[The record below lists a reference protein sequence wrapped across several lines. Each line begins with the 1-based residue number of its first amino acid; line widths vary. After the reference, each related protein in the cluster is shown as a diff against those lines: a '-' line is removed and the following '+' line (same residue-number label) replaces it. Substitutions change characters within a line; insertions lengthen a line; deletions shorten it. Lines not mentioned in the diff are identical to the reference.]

1 MGSRWYLPAFDTSN
15 TKPVD
20 WRIMR
25 RIFVG
30 LILVVSL
37 VALVNVS
44 RAQMGG
50 SLEPKGK
57 TQRVKFARGRTTA
70 VLKGAVVR
78 GTRDRFILGARAGQ
92 TMIVHISSR
101 EKNAV
106 FTILGPNA
114 TALEG
119 TEEGADATDWTGELP
134 SSGDY
139 SIWVGPTRGNA
150 TYTLEVTIR

>member
-1 MGSRWYLPAFDTSN
+1 MKQLSLIVILLLGSPLLPFSESAFAQGGG
-15 TKPVD
+15 
-20 WRIMR
+20 RIESPR
-25 RIFVG
+25 
-30 LILVVSL
+30 
-37 VALVNVS
+37 
-44 RAQMGG
+44 
-50 SLEPKGK
+50 GK
-57 TQRVKFARGRTTA
+57 TQRVRFARGRTTT

-78 GTRDRFILGARAGQ
+78 GTQDRYILGARAGQ
-92 TMIVHISSR
+92 RMIVHITSR

-119 TEEGADATDWTGELP
+119 TEEGADAMDWTGELP
-134 SSGDY
+134 VNGDY